1 MTRAQARK
9 HDRIC
14 ARILAILAVVVVVHM
29 IVTTA
34 IGNKRQQMEI
44 EVNTKTIELREG
56 EKSR

>member
-14 ARILAILAVVVVVHM
+14 ARILVILAVIVVVHM